1 MKKMLESQQKMNEA
15 VSAVADYFR
24 DTSYETDLELMLSA
38 TTQIVGLME
47 LAKQQMIN
55 TRGRDEL
62 RRSADGQKD
71 LKHIMKDNEDGGM
84 EKYSYKG
91 ELLWLDIMEPQE
103 CGIRTGSSMNLIR
116 RMLISF

>member
-24 DTSYETDLELMLSA
+24 DASYETELELMLSA

-62 RRSADGQKD
+62 EFKTDEISLFLRVVNEY
-71 LKHIMKDNEDGGM
+71 LKMLKPFAEMMEGKED
-84 EKYSYKG
+84 
-91 ELLWLDIMEPQE
+91 D
-103 CGIRTGSSMNLIR
+103 R
-116 RMLISF
+116 